1 MSAQALLSAR
11 PSSTAIA
18 WATRDS
24 LFCEIPCRD
33 GAPYIVRY
41 KLTVEGLQAA
51 LNILLDTPEA
61 AARPATLVA
70 HPSIRRPKVE
80 FNDAERQGVRDVLKG
95 LKII

>member
-1 MSAQALLSAR
+1 MAEVCTTAR
-11 PSSTAIA
+11 PPKTAIA

-51 LNILLDTPEA
+51 LNILLDAPEA
-61 AARPATLVA
+61 TARPATVA
-70 HPSIRRPKVE
+70 SHTAIRRPKVE
-80 FNDAERQGVRDVLKG
+80 FNDAERQGVRDIMKKLGV
-95 LKII
+95 I